1 MKAGGNVRAKL
12 LLRAQ
17 CLEAIRAFFQQRQ
30 VLEVETAAMSSYQ
43 DPLIDA
49 ISVDNGKSDQSPS
62 LFLHTSPE
70 PLMKRLLAE
79 GSGDIYQLG
88 KVWRRGD
95 RGRRHNSEFTL
106 LEWYRLGWDE
116 QLLMNE
122 VEELLST
129 IHCRLAN
136 APCQP
141 CRRLRF
147 VEALRRFAGLDL
159 ADDFLDEGP
168 IPASLL
174 SAALKREGME
184 APSDARADE
193 LLGLVV
199 DGMVAPRLPVDR
211 YTLIYDYPPSELA
224 LAANRPPPLAAARRF
239 EVWWGDLE
247 IANGFCELTDADDI
261 ARLLAQGRGQRAP
274 SRGEKFFIEAHEKG
288 LPPASGIA
296 LGVDRLL
303 MAICG
308 SQSIDEVLAF
318 SPKQI

>member
-1 MKAGGNVRAKL
+1 MNAGGGDFQARL
-12 LLRAQ
+12 RLRAR
-17 CLEAIRAFFQQRQ
+17 CLETIREFFRQRQ
-30 VLEVETAAMSSYQ
+30 VLEVETAALSSYQ

-49 ISVDNGKSDQSPS
+49 VAVDGDGQPPS

-95 RGRRHNSEFTL
+95 RGRRHNPEFTM

-122 VEELLST
+122 TEELLGT
-129 IHCRLAN
+129 LHNRLADT
-136 APCQP
+136 PCQP

-147 VEALRRFAGLDL
+147 IEALRRFADL
-159 ADDFLDEGP
+159 ALDDDCLDQGP
-168 IPASLL
+168 IPDSLL
-174 SAALKREGME
+174 AAALKREGME
-184 APSDARADE
+184 APGDASADE

-199 DGMVAPRLPVDR
+199 DGLVAPRLPSDR
-211 YTLIYDYPPSELA
+211 YTLIYDYPPNELA

-239 EVWWGDLE
+239 EVWWADLE
-247 IANGFCELTDADDI
+247 IANGFCELTAADDV
-261 ARLLAQGRGQRAP
+261 ARLLARGRGKRAL
-274 SRGEKFFIEAHEKG
+274 SKGERLFIKAHEKG

-303 MAICG
+303 MAASG
-308 SQSIDEVLAF
+308 ARSIDDVLAF
-318 SPKQI
+318 APEQI

>member
-1 MKAGGNVRAKL
+1 MKADGSLPAKL
-12 LLRAQ
+12 LLRAR
-17 CLEAIRAFFQQRQ
+17 CLEAMRAFFQQRQ
-30 VLEVETAAMSSYQ
+30 VLEVETAALSSYQ
-43 DPLIDA
+43 DPLVAAVAVDSGGPDQDA
-49 ISVDNGKSDQSPS
+49 S

-79 GSGDIYQLG
+79 GSGDIYQIG

-95 RGRRHNSEFTL
+95 RGRRHNPEFTM

-122 VEELLST
+122 TEELLGT
-129 IHCRLAN
+129 VHNRLADT
-136 APCQP
+136 PCPP

-147 VEALRRFAGLDL
+147 VEALRRFADLDL
-159 ADDFLDEGP
+159 ADDCLDGGQ
-168 IPASLL
+168 IPASPL

-184 APSDARADE
+184 APDDVRADE

-199 DGMVAPRLPVDR
+199 DGLIAPRLPLDR

-247 IANGFCELTDADDI
+247 IANGFCELTGAADV
-261 ARLLAQGRGQRAP
+261 ARLLARGRGPRAP
-274 SRGEKFFIEAHEKG
+274 SRGEKLLIEAHEKG

-296 LGVDRLL
+296 LGIDRLL
-303 MAICG
+303 MAVSG
-308 SQSIDEVLAF
+308 ASSIDDVLAF
-318 SPKQI
+318 TPEQI